1 VTLRLRYKVDRPSAV
16 METGRGRPIWVVG
29 AAQELYG
36 ASACWPS
43 SASAYLLAIS
53 PSVVDGAGERA
64 QFRRVKTQKYKESDG
79 SPLPRGSTAGL
90 FRKHGRVKLQNDRRT
105 TETLFALLG

>member
-1 VTLRLRYKVDRPSAV
+1 MRLLEFLRERLPIGHLSLRRGSVD
-16 METGRGRPIWVVG
+16 E
-29 AAQELYG
+29 
-36 ASACWPS
+36 
-43 SASAYLLAIS
+43 
-53 PSVVDGAGERA
+53 AGERA

-105 TETLFALLG
+105 TETFLLYY